1 MFFILSQINF
11 RLYGVVKT
19 SNKTNLLNKLKI
31 ISLLLVFASSP
42 SFAQRIYGGL
52 MDRRVLSGTPYS
64 YGFGCTYFIDKAS
77 LSAMPAQI
85 KLSIYRKTDNQ
96 FVRSFSALKQ
106 LANPDYTATNCNK
119 ELKTSYMSVDYV
131 NEQIIKPD
139 EFNDVEGYYVV
150 SESVGTRAAIDNTS
164 SKGVVLY
171 HWFSPSYLFDQ
182 LEKER
187 GKVTIQWRRDAY
199 NYFCNKVSNTISLIV
214 DFTPATAVN
223 GSTIDFPLLGS
234 TCRMATVFTSDTGPL
249 PFKEITWNAGFSATS
264 QLPGGGP
271 GVPLNP
277 PVILDY
283 IQELK
288 IIISATPNKTGIY
301 TTGYVYAFFRDKVK
315 LCEIYRE
322 YQLQI
327 VDCPTSPKAAIKLSE
342 AAKPT
347 VLADEKLCEGESV
360 QLNAGAG
367 QADVS
372 FEWFKGGVQI
382 TGATDSVLVVKEAGN
397 YTVTLNKKGSCDPA
411 LSDNQTVVVLSKPL
425 ATISSSVANGILCAN
440 GSIKLTASP
449 NTADWTY
456 QWLRNDAPIGTNNAV
471 IDVAQ
476 AGKYSVKVSDTNK
489 CTATTSTIF
498 EIKAAPP
505 TVVQI
510 DTISSLCVD
519 SSRPYKL
526 SASPK
531 GGFFAGLGVK
541 GDSLYPNLVNV
552 GRNEVS
558 YTINKTADCVVG
570 TATKS
575 YSATICGKAN
585 LHIPDAF
592 SPNGDGLNDSWKIIG
607 LDEYPE
613 AELTIFDR
621 WGNVVFSQ
629 KGNNQKPFDGQNLPI
644 GVYAYQILTKP
655 DGLIFRGSVTLLR

>member
-1 MFFILSQINF
+1 
-11 RLYGVVKT
+11 
-19 SNKTNLLNKLKI
+19 
-31 ISLLLVFASSP
+31 LLLSLQTTITLAKLSFIVLVFWISHQACS
-42 SFAQRIYGGL
+42 QRIYGGQ
-52 MDRRVLSGTPYS
+52 MDRRVLSGAAYS
-64 YGFGCTYFIDKAS
+64 YGFGCTYFTDKAS
-77 LSAMPAQI
+77 LAAMPSQI
-85 KLSIYRKTDNQ
+85 KLSIYRKSDDKLIRTFAAQ
-96 FVRSFSALKQ
+96 KQ
-106 LANPDYTATNCNK
+106 AAIPDYTATNCNK
-119 ELKTSYMSVDYV
+119 ELKTSYVSVDYT
-131 NEQIIKPD
+131 NEQILKPD
-139 EFNDVEGYYVV
+139 EFTDPEGYYVV
-150 SESVGTRAAIDNTS
+150 SESVGVRSVSDNTT

-171 HWFSPSYLFDQ
+171 HWFSPSYLFD
-182 LEKER
+182 LLDKEK
-187 GKVTIQWRRDAY
+187 GKVTVQWKPDAY
-199 NYFCNKVSNTISLIV
+199 NYFCNKVSNTISIIV
-214 DFTPATAVN
+214 KFLPPTSVV

-234 TCRMATVFTSDTGPL
+234 TCRQAAPLTDNNGVL
-249 PFKEITWNAGFSATS
+249 PFKEIEWNTGFSKTS

-283 IQELK
+283 AQELQ
-288 IIISATPNKTGIY
+288 IIISATPIKTGIY
-301 TTGYVYAFFRDKVK
+301 TTGYVFAFFRDKVK

-372 FEWFKGGVQI
+372 YEWFKSGVKI

-411 LSDNQTVVVLSKPL
+411 LSDNQTIVVLSKPN
-425 ATISSSVANGILCAN
+425 ATISSSVANGLLCAN

-449 NTADWTY
+449 NTTDWTY
-456 QWLRNDAPIGTNNAV
+456 QWLRNDAPIGTNNA
-471 IDVAQ
+471 IFDAKQ
-476 AGKYSVKVSDTNK
+476 DGKYSVKVSDINK

-510 DTISSLCVD
+510 DSISSLCVD

-526 SASPK
+526 MASPK
-531 GGFFAGLGVK
+531 GGIFSGLGVK
-541 GDSLYPNLVNV
+541 GDSLYPNLVNI
-552 GRNEVS
+552 GRNEVTYS
-558 YTINKTADCVVG
+558 INKTADCLVG
-570 TATKS
+570 AATKNF
-575 YSATICGKAN
+575 AGAICGKAN
-585 LHIPDAF
+585 LHISDAF
-592 SPNGDGLNDSWKIIG
+592 SPNGDGMNDSWKIIG

-621 WGNVVFSQ
+621 WGNVVFNQ
-629 KGNNQKPFDGQNLPI
+629 KGSNQKPFDGQNLPT

-655 DGLIFRGSVTLLR
+655 NGLFFRGSVTLLR